1 MGLVDLD
8 NDGRLDVF
16 IANGHVY
23 PEVDRGGLGTR
34 YLQRKQVFMN
44 TGKRFRHA
52 TADVGGGVLLER
64 SSRGAA
70 FGDYDNDATATS
82 WWST

>member
-1 MGLVDLD
+1 M
-8 NDGRLDVF
+8 DVF

-23 PEVDRGGLGTR
+23 PEVDGAGLGTR
-34 YLQRKQVFMN
+34 YLQRKQVFVN
-44 TGKRFRHA
+44 TGKTLRHA
-52 TADVGGGVLLER
+52 TSDVGGGLLLER

-70 FGDYDNDATATS
+70 FGDFDNDGDSTC